1 MSTKEL
7 NTIGQAIYDAHSGRY
22 PDGLVTTDEAARI
35 LRLRRSYLE
44 TLRCKGG
51 GPEYVRHARRVFYQL
66 RTLAEWADS
75 RTEIRQ

>member
-1 MSTKEL
+1 MSNDL
-7 NTIGQAIYDAHSGRY
+7 GPLGQAIFEAHTRRY
-22 PDGLVTTDEAARI
+22 PDGLVTTKEAAGI
-35 LRLRRSYLE
+35 LRLRPSYLE
-44 TLRCKGG
+44 TLRCRGG